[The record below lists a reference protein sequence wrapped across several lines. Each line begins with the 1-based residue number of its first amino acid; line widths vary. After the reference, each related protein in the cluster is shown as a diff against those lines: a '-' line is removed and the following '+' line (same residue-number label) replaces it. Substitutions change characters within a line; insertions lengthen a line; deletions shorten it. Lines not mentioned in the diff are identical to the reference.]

1 VRSKPRYNRRSLKT
15 VTPQTGVAVSLDDV
29 KAWIVDPPSAD
40 DALIQGLIDT
50 SVEMVKQYLGV
61 SLLTEGLEL
70 RLDGFPGCDD
80 EALLALGP
88 GVHTGSLSYLLNG
101 TGEIELPFGP
111 VQSVTSIKAYL
122 RDNSEVTVDPA
133 IYSLDGQGCRIW
145 LNENQIWPV
154 ELRDRDAVRVEY
166 VAGYGAG
173 NIPKPILQA
182 IKQHVL
188 VMYEARSGCELPGGS
203 VALLAPYKRLDLLQ
217 WA

>member
-1 VRSKPRYNRRSLKT
+1 VRSVVAPS
-15 VTPQTGVAVSLDDV
+15 GVAVSLADV
-29 KAWIVDPPSAD
+29 KAWIIDPPAAD
-40 DALIQGLIDT
+40 DALIQSLINT
-50 SVEMVKQYLGV
+50 SVEMVKQHLGV
-61 SLLTEGLEL
+61 SLLTETLEL
-70 RLDGFPGCDD
+70 RLDGFPGHED

-111 VQSVTSIKAYL
+111 VQSVVSIKAYL

-133 IYSLDGQGCRIW
+133 IYSLDGQGWRIY
-145 LNENQIWPV
+145 LNDSQIWPV
-154 ELRDRDAVRVEY
+154 ELRDRDAVRVQY

-173 NIPKPILQA
+173 NIPLPILQA

-203 VALLAPYKRLDLLQ
+203 VALLSPYKRLDMLP
-217 WA
+217 WH

>member
-1 VRSKPRYNRRSLKT
+1 VRSERRYNRRS
-15 VTPQTGVAVSLDDV
+15 VRSVVAPSGVAVSLADV
-29 KAWIVDPPSAD
+29 KAWIIDPPAAD
-40 DALIQGLIDT
+40 DALIQSLINT
-50 SVEMVKQYLGV
+50 SVEMVKQHLGV
-61 SLLTEGLEL
+61 SLLTETLEL
-70 RLDGFPGCDD
+70 RLDGFPGHED

-111 VQSVTSIKAYL
+111 VQSVVSIKAYL

-133 IYSLDGQGCRIW
+133 IYSLDGQGWRIY
-145 LNENQIWPV
+145 LNDSQIWPV
-154 ELRDRDAVRVEY
+154 ELRDRDAVRVQY

-173 NIPKPILQA
+173 NIPLPILQA

-203 VALLAPYKRLDLLQ
+203 VALLSPYKRLDMLP
-217 WA
+217 WH

>member
-1 VRSKPRYNRRSLKT
+1 MRSERRYNRRS
-15 VTPQTGVAVSLDDV
+15 VRSVVAPSGVAVSLADV
-29 KAWIVDPPSAD
+29 KAWIIDPPAAD
-40 DALIQGLIDT
+40 DALIQSLINT
-50 SVEMVKQYLGV
+50 SVEMVKQHLGV
-61 SLLTEGLEL
+61 SLLTETLEL
-70 RLDGFPGCDD
+70 RLDGFPGHED

-111 VQSVTSIKAYL
+111 VQSVVSIKAYL

-133 IYSLDGQGCRIW
+133 IYSLDGQGWRIY
-145 LNENQIWPV
+145 LNDSQIWPV
-154 ELRDRDAVRVEY
+154 ELRDRDAVRVQY

-173 NIPKPILQA
+173 NIPLPILQA

-203 VALLAPYKRLDLLQ
+203 VALLSPYKRLDMLP
-217 WA
+217 WH